1 LRQRILTVL
10 AAVIIVGLPFLL
22 NLHDAASSHSLN
34 EDATVVF
41 GVS

>member
-10 AAVIIVGLPFLL
+10 AAMIMVGLPFLL
-22 NLHDAASSHSLN
+22 NLHNAASSHSLN
-34 EDATVVF
+34 DDTTVVF

>member
-10 AAVIIVGLPFLL
+10 AATIIVGLPFLL
-22 NLHDAASSHSLN
+22 NLHNAASSHSTH
-34 EDATVVF
+34 DDSTVVF